1 MTTKKITVL
10 GRDNHAEAM
19 RVAAGLTIYGHEVRI
34 VFMSEAVAETEENA
48 KQAELLELAD
58 IIPETT
64 VPEMAEDLAFLDSES
79 LAQVINESDQI
90 INI

>member
-10 GRDNHAEAM
+10 GRDNLAEAM

-34 VFMSEAVAETEENA
+34 VFMDKIVAETEENA

-58 IIPETT
+58 ILPETT
-64 VPEMAEDLAFLDSES
+64 VSAMSDELVFLDSVA
-79 LAQVINESDQI
+79 LAQVITESDQI

>member
-1 MTTKKITVL
+1 MTIRKITVL
-10 GRDNHAEAM
+10 GRNEHGEAM

-34 VFMSEAVAETEENA
+34 VFMNEHLSGTEENA

-64 VPEMAEDLAFLDSES
+64 VSKMADDFRFLDSAA
-79 LAQVINESDQI
+79 LAQVINESDHI

>member
-1 MTTKKITVL
+1 MTIKKITVL
-10 GRDNHAEAM
+10 GRDNHGEAM

-34 VFMSEAVAETEENA
+34 VFMNEPVSETKENT

-64 VPEMAEDLAFLDSES
+64 ISEMADDLPFLDSAA
-79 LAQVINESDQI
+79 LAQVIDESDHI

>member
-1 MTTKKITVL
+1 MTTRKITVL
-10 GRDNHAEAM
+10 GRDNHSEAM

-34 VFMSEAVAETEENA
+34 VFMNEPVSETEENT
-48 KQAELLELAD
+48 KQSELLELSD

-64 VPEMAEDLAFLDSES
+64 ISEMADDLPFLDSAA
-79 LAQVINESDQI
+79 LAQVIDESDHI

>member
-1 MTTKKITVL
+1 
-10 GRDNHAEAM
+10 M

-64 VPEMAEDLAFLDSES
+64 VPEMAEDLAFLDSAA

>member
-1 MTTKKITVL
+1 MTTRKIAVL
-10 GRDNHAEAM
+10 GRDNHGEAM

-34 VFMSEAVAETEENA
+34 IFMNESVSETEGNA

-64 VPEMAEDLAFLDSES
+64 VSEMADDLPFLDSAA
-79 LAQVINESDQI
+79 LAQVISDSDHI

>member
-1 MTTKKITVL
+1 MTTRKITVL
-10 GRDNHAEAM
+10 GRDNHSEAM

-34 VFMSEAVAETEENA
+34 VFMNEPVSETEENV

-64 VPEMAEDLAFLDSES
+64 VSEMVDDLPFLDSAA
-79 LAQVINESDQI
+79 LAQVINESDHI

>member
-1 MTTKKITVL
+1 
-10 GRDNHAEAM
+10 M

-34 VFMSEAVAETEENA
+34 VFMDKIVAETEENA

-58 IIPETT
+58 ILPETT
-64 VPEMAEDLAFLDSES
+64 VSAMSDELVFLDSVA
-79 LAQVINESDQI
+79 LAQVITESDQI

>member
-1 MTTKKITVL
+1 MTTRKITVL
-10 GRDNHAEAM
+10 GRDNHSEAM

-34 VFMSEAVAETEENA
+34 VFMNEPVSETEENT
-48 KQAELLELAD
+48 KQSELLELAD

-64 VPEMAEDLAFLDSES
+64 ISEMADELPFLDSAA
-79 LAQVINESDQI
+79 LAQVIDESDHI

>member
-1 MTTKKITVL
+1 MTTRKIAVL

-48 KQAELLELAD
+48 KTGR
-58 IIPETT
+58 ITRT
-64 VPEMAEDLAFLDSES
+64 G
-79 LAQVINESDQI
+79 
-90 INI
+90 

>member
-34 VFMSEAVAETEENA
+34 VFMNETVAETEENA
-48 KQAELLELAD
+48 KQSELLELAD

-64 VPEMAEDLAFLDSES
+64 ISEMADDLPFLNSTA
-79 LAQVINESDQI
+79 LAQVIDESDHI

>member
-1 MTTKKITVL
+1 MTTRKITVL
-10 GRDNHAEAM
+10 GRDNHSEAI

-34 VFMSEAVAETEENA
+34 VFMNEPVSETEENT
-48 KQAELLELAD
+48 KQSELLELAD

-64 VPEMAEDLAFLDSES
+64 ISEMADDFPFLDSAA
-79 LAQVINESDQI
+79 LAQVIDESDHI

>member
-1 MTTKKITVL
+1 MTTRKIAVL

-34 VFMSEAVAETEENA
+34 VFMSGPVAETEENA

-64 VPEMAEDLAFLDSES
+64 VSEIAEDLAFLDSAA

>member
-19 RVAAGLTIYGHEVRI
+19 RVASGLTIYGHEVRI
-34 VFMSEAVAETEENA
+34 VFMDKIVAETEENA

-58 IIPETT
+58 ILPETT
-64 VPEMAEDLAFLDSES
+64 VSAMSDELVFLDSVA
-79 LAQVINESDQI
+79 LAQVITESDQI

>member
-64 VPEMAEDLAFLDSES
+64 VPEMAEDLAFLDSAA
-79 LAQVINESDQI
+79 LAQLINESDQI

>member
-1 MTTKKITVL
+1 MTTRKIAVL

-58 IIPETT
+58 IILETT
-64 VPEMAEDLAFLDSES
+64 VSEMAEDLAFLDSAA

>member
-1 MTTKKITVL
+1 MTTRKIAVL

-58 IIPETT
+58 IITETT
-64 VPEMAEDLAFLDSES
+64 VSEMAEDLAFLDSAA

>member
-1 MTTKKITVL
+1 
-10 GRDNHAEAM
+10 
-19 RVAAGLTIYGHEVRI
+19 
-34 VFMSEAVAETEENA
+34 VAETEENA

-64 VPEMAEDLAFLDSES
+64 VPEMAEDLAFLDSAA
-79 LAQVINESDQI
+79 LAQLINDSDQI

>member
-1 MTTKKITVL
+1 
-10 GRDNHAEAM
+10 M

-34 VFMSEAVAETEENA
+34 VFMDKIVAETEENA

-58 IIPETT
+58 ILPETT
-64 VPEMAEDLAFLDSES
+64 VSAMSDELVFLDSVALS
-79 LAQVINESDQI
+79 QVITESDQI

>member
-1 MTTKKITVL
+1 
-10 GRDNHAEAM
+10 M

-64 VPEMAEDLAFLDSES
+64 VSEMADDLPFLDSAA
-79 LAQVINESDQI
+79 LAQVINESDHI

>member
-1 MTTKKITVL
+1 MTTRKIAVL

-34 VFMSEAVAETEENA
+34 VFMSGPVAETEENA

-64 VPEMAEDLAFLDSES
+64 VSEMAEDLAFLDSAA

>member
-1 MTTKKITVL
+1 M
-10 GRDNHAEAM
+10 NEP
-19 RVAAGLTIYGHEVRI
+19 
-34 VFMSEAVAETEENA
+34 VAETEENA

-64 VPEMAEDLAFLDSES
+64 VAEMAEDLAFLDSAA
-79 LAQVINESDQI
+79 LAQVIDESDHI

>member
-1 MTTKKITVL
+1 
-10 GRDNHAEAM
+10 M

-64 VPEMAEDLAFLDSES
+64 VPEMAEDLAFLDSAA
-79 LAQVINESDQI
+79 LAQLINESDQI

>member
-1 MTTKKITVL
+1 MTTRKITVL
-10 GRDNHAEAM
+10 GRDNHGEAM

-34 VFMSEAVAETEENA
+34 VFMNKPVSETEENA
-48 KQAELLELAD
+48 KHAELLELAD

-64 VPEMAEDLAFLDSES
+64 VSKMADDLPFLDSVD
-79 LAQVINESDQI
+79 LAKVINESDHI

>member
-64 VPEMAEDLAFLDSES
+64 VPEMAEDLAFLDSAS
-79 LAQVINESDQI
+79 LAQLINESDQI

>member
-1 MTTKKITVL
+1 MTTRKIAVL

-64 VPEMAEDLAFLDSES
+64 VSEMAEDLAFLDSAA

>member
-64 VPEMAEDLAFLDSES
+64 VPEMAEDLAFLDSAS

>member
-1 MTTKKITVL
+1 MTTRKIAVL

-34 VFMSEAVAETEENA
+34 VFMSEAVAENEENA

-64 VPEMAEDLAFLDSES
+64 VPEMAEDLAFLDSAA

>member
-1 MTTKKITVL
+1 
-10 GRDNHAEAM
+10 M

>member
-1 MTTKKITVL
+1 MTTRKITVL
-10 GRDNHAEAM
+10 GRDNHGEAM

-34 VFMSEAVAETEENA
+34 VFMNEATSETEENV
-48 KQAELLELAD
+48 KQSELLELAD

-64 VPEMAEDLAFLDSES
+64 VSEMADVLPFLDSAA
-79 LAQVINESDQI
+79 LAQAIIESDHI

>member
-64 VPEMAEDLAFLDSES
+64 VPEMAEDLAFLDSEA
-79 LAQVINESDQI
+79 LAQLINESDQI

>member
-1 MTTKKITVL
+1 
-10 GRDNHAEAM
+10 M

-34 VFMSEAVAETEENA
+34 VFMDKIVAETEENS

-58 IIPETT
+58 ILPETT
-64 VPEMAEDLAFLDSES
+64 VSAMSDELVFLDSVALS
-79 LAQVINESDQI
+79 QVITESDQI

>member
-1 MTTKKITVL
+1 MTTRKITVL
-10 GRDNHAEAM
+10 GRDNHGEAM

-34 VFMSEAVAETEENA
+34 VFMNKSVSETEENL

-64 VPEMAEDLAFLDSES
+64 VSKMADELMFLDSAA
-79 LAQVINESDQI
+79 LAQIINESDHI

>member
-10 GRDNHAEAM
+10 GRDNLAEAM

-34 VFMSEAVAETEENA
+34 VFMDKIVAETEENA

-58 IIPETT
+58 ILPETT
-64 VPEMAEDLAFLDSES
+64 VSAMSDELVFLDSAA
-79 LAQVINESDQI
+79 LAQVITESDQI

>member
-19 RVAAGLTIYGHEVRI
+19 RVGAGLTIYGHEVRI
-34 VFMSEAVAETEENA
+34 VFMDKIVAETEENA

-58 IIPETT
+58 ILPETT
-64 VPEMAEDLAFLDSES
+64 VSAMSDELVFLDSVA
-79 LAQVINESDQI
+79 LAQVITESDQI